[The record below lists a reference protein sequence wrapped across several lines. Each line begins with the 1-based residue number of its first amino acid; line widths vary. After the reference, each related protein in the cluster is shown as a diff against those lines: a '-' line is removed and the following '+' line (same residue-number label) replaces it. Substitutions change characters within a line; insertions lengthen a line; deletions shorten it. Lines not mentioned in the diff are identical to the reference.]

1 MVQIPKFWFLNL
13 CTNICPS
20 FGNIHSI
27 KMVINN
33 ELTGE
38 ETLKT
43 INFKPNFCIENHK
56 KWNNSFFPPWTDL
69 KSHIPWKLLT
79 IRFFWCMAGPWTWKF
94 LLFGFLGSVFETAHY
109 TRLVT
114 LDMAWHWASDFITK
128 SSNIQHFHPSP
139 GRLGVHLA
147 VFTLISTQMVHDMLL
162 STCVNYKN

>member
-1 MVQIPKFWFLNL
+1 MVQIPKFWCLNL

-33 ELTGE
+33 ELAGE

-69 KSHIPWKLLT
+69 KSHIPWMKATDHTVLLVYGMPMGMKIFTFRLPGWCVWFIEHNNLTKYNLFFEYFSKNRRGEWT
-79 IRFFWCMAGPWTWKF
+79 IS
-94 LLFGFLGSVFETAHY
+94 SVLVSSCDSSETKCRGRMRAQ
-109 TRLVT
+109 
-114 LDMAWHWASDFITK
+114 F
-128 SSNIQHFHPSP
+128 NI
-139 GRLGVHLA
+139 
-147 VFTLISTQMVHDMLL
+147 
-162 STCVNYKN
+162 

>member
-1 MVQIPKFWFLNL
+1 MILLFIFIKNAVIQPKMVQIPKFWFLNL

-79 IRFFWCMAGPWTWKF
+79 IRFFWCMACLWTWKF
-94 LLFGFLGSVFETAHY
+94 LLFGFLDSVVQVSNAFFTNIKLFVHY
-109 TRLVT
+109 VICILFQARST
-114 LDMAWHWASDFITK
+114 
-128 SSNIQHFHPSP
+128 PS
-139 GRLGVHLA
+139 
-147 VFTLISTQMVHDMLL
+147 QMPTWKRGF
-162 STCVNYKN
+162 S

>member
-1 MVQIPKFWFLNL
+1 MVQIPKFWCLNL

-43 INFKPNFCIENHK
+43 INFRPNFCIENHK

-79 IRFFWCMAGPWTWKF
+79 IRFFWCMACLWTWKF
-94 LLFGFLGSVFETAHY
+94 LLFGFLDSV
-109 TRLVT
+109 LVWQIISRNQSPIKVF
-114 LDMAWHWASDFITK
+114 LFHLLWSPTK
-128 SSNIQHFHPSP
+128 EMCINRQRVRGLNKRPF
-139 GRLGVHLA
+139 VQK
-147 VFTLISTQMVHDMLL
+147 VLL
-162 STCVNYKN
+162 